1 MRLAID
7 DFGTGYSSLSYLSR
21 FPVDILKI
29 DRSFLAAHASPQATG
44 LAAAIVALGDS
55 LEPRGRRRGHRAARP
70 VRRRC
75 ATSAA
80 TSARASSSRARWT
93 STPHGNGSQT
103 PIAHHGATTSSMQH
117 SYEALDRPG
126 GTTRAQLFAPLRH
139 RDFRRLWVGMTL
151 SLVGDGAFLVAMT
164 WQVYVLSNAP
174 TALAFVGIAM
184 SVPTI
189 VLLLV
194 GGAVSDR
201 VDRRR
206 VMVAS
211 DLIRG
216 GAVGLLALLTL
227 SGGLALWHVVALCAV
242 YGAATAFF
250 NPAFDAIVP
259 DLLPESDL
267 AQANAL
273 DQLVRPI
280 AFRLAGPAIGGWL
293 VASIGA
299 GSAFALDAATFVISA
314 AAIGSM
320 RYRRPTAPAPLRRS
334 CTRSG
339 KASRSSAPTSGCGGR
354 SSRRRSRISRSWG
367 QPRSSCRT
375 WSRTISAGAPPTSAW
390 CSPPGGLGAILSAV
404 ICGGRGL
411 PRRNITCMYVFW
423 TAATLSIAGYGLAQ
437 ASWQL
442 MVVCCMFNVFETA
455 GTIIWATA
463 KQRHV
468 PPNLLG
474 RVSSFDWLI
483 SIGLLPVSFAL
494 TGPIASVIGARATLV
509 WAGVAGS
516 VVTLAALFLPGM
528 RAIEGAP
535 RPSRWSDGGTTVR
548 PTSVRLPRCY
558 LARRARGTPGP
569 APCARR
575 GRARGPS

>member
-1 MRLAID
+1 
-7 DFGTGYSSLSYLSR
+7 
-21 FPVDILKI
+21 
-29 DRSFLAAHASPQATG
+29 
-44 LAAAIVALGDS
+44 
-55 LEPRGRRRGHRAARP
+55 
-70 VRRRC
+70 
-75 ATSAA
+75 
-80 TSARASSSRARWT
+80 
-93 STPHGNGSQT
+93 
-103 PIAHHGATTSSMQH
+103 MQH

-126 GTTRAQLFAPLRH
+126 GTARENLLRPLRH
-139 RDFRRLWVGMTL
+139 RDFRRLWSGMTL

-201 VDRRR
+201 LDRRR
-206 VMVAS
+206 VMVTS

-216 GAVGLLALLTL
+216 GAVGLLAALTL
-227 SGGLALWHVVALCAV
+227 SGELALWHVVALCAM

-259 DLLPESDL
+259 DLLPAADL

-273 DQLVRPI
+273 DQFVRPI

-299 GSAFALDAATFVISA
+299 GSAFALDAATFFISA
-314 AAIGSM
+314 TAIGSM
-320 RYRRPTAPAPLRRS
+320 RYRPSEGA
-334 CTRSG
+334 RSG
-339 KASRSSAPTSGCGGR
+339 ASIAQEIREGFAFVRAHTWLWGTLVSAAFAYLAFMGPTEVLLPYVVKNDLGG
-354 SSRRRSRISRSWG
+354 
-367 QPRSSCRT
+367 
-375 WSRTISAGAPPTSAW
+375 SASDLGLVFAA
-390 CSPPGGLGAILSAV
+390 GGVGAILSAIV
-404 ICGGRGL
+404 CGGRGL
-411 PRRNITCMYVFW
+411 PRRNITYMYIFW

-442 MVVCCMFNVFETA
+442 MVACCMFNVLETA

-483 SIGLLPVSFAL
+483 SIGLLPLSFAL
-494 TGPIASVIGARATLV
+494 TGPVSSVIGAQATLV
-509 WAGVAGS
+509 WAGAVGS

-528 RAIEGAP
+528 RAIENTAP
-535 RPSRWSDGGTTVR
+535 RAGTGEPEALPSTLSS
-548 PTSVRLPRCY
+548 PP
-558 LARRARGTPGP
+558 AEERRA
-569 APCARR
+569 A
-575 GRARGPS
+575 

>member
-1 MRLAID
+1 
-7 DFGTGYSSLSYLSR
+7 
-21 FPVDILKI
+21 
-29 DRSFLAAHASPQATG
+29 
-44 LAAAIVALGDS
+44 
-55 LEPRGRRRGHRAARP
+55 
-70 VRRRC
+70 
-75 ATSAA
+75 
-80 TSARASSSRARWT
+80 
-93 STPHGNGSQT
+93 
-103 PIAHHGATTSSMQH
+103 MQH
-117 SYEALDRPG
+117 SYEGLDRAG
-126 GTTRAQLFAPLRH
+126 GTERANLFGPLRH
-139 RDFRRLWVGMTL
+139 RDFRRLWCGMTL

-164 WQVYVLSNAP
+164 WQVYILSNAP

-201 VDRRR
+201 FDRRR
-206 VMVAS
+206 VMVTA
-211 DLIRG
+211 DLIRA

-227 SGGLALWHVVALCAV
+227 TGGLALWHVVALSAA

-259 DLLPESDL
+259 EVLPKREL

-299 GSAFALDAATFVISA
+299 GSAFALDAATFLVSATAISSMHHRRSEEAPSGASIAQEIREGFAFVRAHAWLWGTLVSA
-314 AAIGSM
+314 AFAYLAFMGPTEVLLPYLVKNDLGGS
-320 RYRRPTAPAPLRRS
+320 
-334 CTRSG
+334 
-339 KASRSSAPTSGCGGR
+339 ASDLGLVFA
-354 SSRRRSRISRSWG
+354 
-367 QPRSSCRT
+367 
-375 WSRTISAGAPPTSAW
+375 A
-390 CSPPGGLGAILSAV
+390 GGLGAILSAV
-404 ICGGRGL
+404 ICGARGL
-411 PRRNITCMYVFW
+411 PRRDITCMYICW
-423 TAATLSIAGYGLAQ
+423 TLATLSIAGYGLAQ

-442 MVVCCMFNVFETA
+442 MVACFMFNVLETA

-483 SIGLLPVSFAL
+483 SIGLLPLSFAL
-494 TGPIASVIGARATLV
+494 TGPLSSLIGARATLI
-509 WAGVAGS
+509 WAGIVGG

-528 RAIEGAP
+528 RAIENAA
-535 RPSRWSDGGTTVR
+535 SRADTVEPVTLRTERSSSASDE
-548 PTSVRLPRCY
+548 
-558 LARRARGTPGP
+558 RRA
-569 APCARR
+569 A
-575 GRARGPS
+575 

>member
-1 MRLAID
+1 
-7 DFGTGYSSLSYLSR
+7 
-21 FPVDILKI
+21 
-29 DRSFLAAHASPQATG
+29 
-44 LAAAIVALGDS
+44 
-55 LEPRGRRRGHRAARP
+55 
-70 VRRRC
+70 
-75 ATSAA
+75 
-80 TSARASSSRARWT
+80 
-93 STPHGNGSQT
+93 
-103 PIAHHGATTSSMQH
+103 MQH

-139 RDFRRLWVGMTL
+139 RDFRRLWSGMTL

-164 WQVYVLSNAP
+164 WQVYVLSDAP

-184 SVPTI
+184 SIPTI

-206 VMVAS
+206 VMVAA

-227 SGGLALWHVVALCAV
+227 SGGLVLWHVVALCAV

-293 VASIGA
+293 VASVGA
-299 GSAFALDAATFVISA
+299 GSAFALDAATFLISA

-320 RYRRPTAPAPLRRS
+320 RYRRPDGARS
-334 CTRSG
+334 A
-339 KASRSSAPTSGCGGR
+339 ASIVHEIREGFAFVRAHVWLWGTLVSAAFAYLAFMGPTEVLLPYVVKNDLGG
-354 SSRRRSRISRSWG
+354 
-367 QPRSSCRT
+367 
-375 WSRTISAGAPPTSAW
+375 SASDLGLVFAA
-390 CSPPGGLGAILSAV
+390 GGLGAILSAV

-411 PRRNITCMYVFW
+411 PRRNITYMYLFW

-442 MVVCCMFNVFETA
+442 MVVCCMFNLFETA

-494 TGPIASVIGARATLV
+494 TGPIASVIGARATLI

-528 RAIEGAP
+528 RAIEDTRSP
-535 RPSRWSDGGTTVR
+535 VGTAE
-548 PTSVRLPRCY
+548 PEALPERLPP
-558 LARRARGTPGP
+558 AADERRA
-569 APCARR
+569 A
-575 GRARGPS
+575 

>member
-1 MRLAID
+1 
-7 DFGTGYSSLSYLSR
+7 
-21 FPVDILKI
+21 
-29 DRSFLAAHASPQATG
+29 
-44 LAAAIVALGDS
+44 
-55 LEPRGRRRGHRAARP
+55 
-70 VRRRC
+70 
-75 ATSAA
+75 
-80 TSARASSSRARWT
+80 
-93 STPHGNGSQT
+93 
-103 PIAHHGATTSSMQH
+103 MQH

-126 GTTRAQLFAPLRH
+126 GTTRTNLLVPLRH
-139 RDFRRLWVGMTL
+139 RDFRRLWSGMTL
-151 SLVGDGAFLVAMT
+151 SLIGDGAFLVAMT

-201 VDRRR
+201 VERRR
-206 VMVAS
+206 VMVTA
-211 DLIRG
+211 DLVRAA
-216 GAVGLLALLTL
+216 AVGLLAALTL
-227 SGGLALWHVVALCAV
+227 TGALELWHVVTVCAV

-259 DLLPESDL
+259 GLLPESEL

-293 VASIGA
+293 VAAFGA
-299 GSAFALDAATFVISA
+299 GSAFALDAATFAVSA
-314 AAIGSM
+314 VAIGSM
-320 RYRRPTAPAPLRRS
+320 HYRRS
-334 CTRSG
+334 KS
-339 KASRSSAPTSGCGGR
+339 ASSEASIVAEIRAGFAFV
-354 SSRRRSRISRSWG
+354 RSRTWLWG
-367 QPRSSCRT
+367 T
-375 WSRTISAGAPPTSAW
+375 LVSAAFAYLAFMGPTEVLLPYVVKNDLGGSA
-390 CSPPGGLGAILSAV
+390 SDLGLVFAAGGLGAILSAV

-411 PRRNITCMYVFW
+411 PRRDITYMYVFW
-423 TAATLSIAGYGLAQ
+423 TIATLSIAGYGLAQ

-442 MVVCCMFNVFETA
+442 MVACFIFNIFETA
-455 GTIIWATA
+455 GTIIWATV

-468 PPNLLG
+468 PAHLLG

-494 TGPIASVIGARATLV
+494 TGPVSSVIGARATLV

-528 RAIEGAP
+528 RAVEGMEEPATAAHANLRAASP
-535 RPSRWSDGGTTVR
+535 P
-548 PTSVRLPRCY
+548 P
-558 LARRARGTPGP
+558 AHERRA
-569 APCARR
+569 A
-575 GRARGPS
+575 

>member
-1 MRLAID
+1 
-7 DFGTGYSSLSYLSR
+7 
-21 FPVDILKI
+21 
-29 DRSFLAAHASPQATG
+29 
-44 LAAAIVALGDS
+44 
-55 LEPRGRRRGHRAARP
+55 
-70 VRRRC
+70 
-75 ATSAA
+75 
-80 TSARASSSRARWT
+80 
-93 STPHGNGSQT
+93 
-103 PIAHHGATTSSMQH
+103 
-117 SYEALDRPG
+117 
-126 GTTRAQLFAPLRH
+126 
-139 RDFRRLWVGMTL
+139 
-151 SLVGDGAFLVAMT
+151 
-164 WQVYVLSNAP
+164 
-174 TALAFVGIAM
+174 
-184 SVPTI
+184 
-189 VLLLV
+189 
-194 GGAVSDR
+194 
-201 VDRRR
+201 
-206 VMVAS
+206 
-211 DLIRG
+211 
-216 GAVGLLALLTL
+216 
-227 SGGLALWHVVALCAV
+227 LWHVVVLCVV

-280 AFRLAGPAIGGWL
+280 AFRLAGPALGGWL

-320 RYRRPTAPAPLRRS
+320 RYRRPDG
-334 CTRSG
+334 TRSA
-339 KASRSSAPTSGCGGR
+339 ASIVHEIREGFAFVRAHVWLWGTLVSAAFAYLAFMGPTEVLLPYVVKNDLGG
-354 SSRRRSRISRSWG
+354 
-367 QPRSSCRT
+367 
-375 WSRTISAGAPPTSAW
+375 SASDLGLVFAA
-390 CSPPGGLGAILSAV
+390 GGLGAILSAV

-411 PRRNITCMYVFW
+411 PRRNITYMYVFW

-442 MVVCCMFNVFETA
+442 MVVCCMFNLLETA

-494 TGPIASVIGARATLV
+494 TGPIASVIGARATLI

-528 RAIEGAP
+528 RAIEDTRSP
-535 RPSRWSDGGTTVR
+535 VGTAE
-548 PTSVRLPRCY
+548 PEALPEP
-558 LARRARGTPGP
+558 LPPAVDERRA
-569 APCARR
+569 A
-575 GRARGPS
+575 